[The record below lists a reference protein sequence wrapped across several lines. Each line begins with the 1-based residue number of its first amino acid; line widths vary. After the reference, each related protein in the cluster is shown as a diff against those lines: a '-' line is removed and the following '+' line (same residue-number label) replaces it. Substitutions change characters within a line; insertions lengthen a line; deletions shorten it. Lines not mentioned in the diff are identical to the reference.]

1 MQCRLHWIVARCG
14 CCERVE
20 DVYHMA
26 ATPAGLDSGA
36 GPSYAARMS
45 FVGAGHNDYLDLS
58 LDTTTNIL
66 SQHENALDTTQP
78 SLPS

>member
-1 MQCRLHWIVARCG
+1 
-14 CCERVE
+14 
-20 DVYHMA
+20 MA

-58 LDTTTNIL
+58 LDTTADIL
-66 SQHENALDTTQP
+66 S
-78 SLPS
+78 